1 MTWVE
6 VKYGL
11 GSKSALNP
19 SLGFEAKFKF
29 ESNVI
34 SALFGG
40 LRDFTSF
47 SAETTVETAFP

>member
-1 MTWVE
+1 MIWVE